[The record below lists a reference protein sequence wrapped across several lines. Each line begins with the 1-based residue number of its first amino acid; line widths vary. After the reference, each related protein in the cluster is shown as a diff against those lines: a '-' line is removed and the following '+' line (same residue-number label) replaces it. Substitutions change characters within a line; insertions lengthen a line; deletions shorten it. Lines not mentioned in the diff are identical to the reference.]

1 MNRKA
6 VIYSRVSTNEQ
17 TVENQL
23 RVLREVAE
31 KRGLEVVR
39 EISDEGISG
48 AKGRNERPGF
58 DELIKGSVK
67 NEWDII
73 LVWDV
78 SRLGRSLK
86 HLVSFLEDIQSA
98 RCDMYIHQSG
108 IDTSTASGKMMF
120 GMLSVFS
127 EFERSM
133 IRERVIAGQQRA
145 VANGVKLGRKT
156 NVNDGIITA
165 VYHMRQ
171 NNVPIKRIAKDL
183 QIGVGTVYKILDKV
197 AQWIMNSIEDF
208 KKIEIIHWVSVCIS
222 SKTRHTL

>member
-1 MNRKA
+1 MKRKA

-48 AKGRNERPGF
+48 AKGRDERQGF

-98 RCDMYIHQSG
+98 HCDMYIHQSG

-145 VANGVKLGRKT
+145 KSEGKHIGRPT
-156 NVNDGIITA
+156 NVNDGIINA
-165 VYHMRQ
+165 VYQLRQ
-171 NNVPIKRIAKDL
+171 NNVPISRIAKYL

-197 AQWIMNSIEDF
+197 A
-208 KKIEIIHWVSVCIS
+208 
-222 SKTRHTL
+222 

>member
-23 RVLREVAE
+23 KVLREVAE

-48 AKGRNERPGF
+48 AKGRDERPGF

-78 SRLGRSLK
+78 TRLGRSLK
-86 HLVSFLEDIQSA
+86 HLVSFLEDVQSA
-98 RCDMYIHQSG
+98 KCDLYIHQSG

-171 NNVPIKRIAKDL
+171 NNVSIKRIAKDL

-197 AQWIMNSIEDF
+197 A
-208 KKIEIIHWVSVCIS
+208 
-222 SKTRHTL
+222 

>member
-1 MNRKA
+1 MNRA

-48 AKGRNERPGF
+48 AKGRDERQGF

-98 RCDMYIHQSG
+98 HCDMFIHQSG

-197 AQWIMNSIEDF
+197 A
-208 KKIEIIHWVSVCIS
+208 
-222 SKTRHTL
+222 

>member
-23 RVLREVAE
+23 KVLREVAE

-48 AKGRNERPGF
+48 AKGRDERQGF

-67 NEWDII
+67 NQWDII

-165 VYHMRQ
+165 VYQLRQ

-183 QIGVGTVYKILDKV
+183 QIGVGTVYKVLEQVKV
-197 AQWIMNSIEDF
+197 A
-208 KKIEIIHWVSVCIS
+208 
-222 SKTRHTL
+222 

>member
-23 RVLREVAE
+23 KVLREVAE

-48 AKGRNERPGF
+48 AKGRDERPGF

-98 RCDMYIHQSG
+98 HCDLYIHQSG

-145 VANGVKLGRKT
+145 VANGIKLGRKT

-171 NNVPIKRIAKDL
+171 NNVSIKRIAKDL

-197 AQWIMNSIEDF
+197 A
-208 KKIEIIHWVSVCIS
+208 
-222 SKTRHTL
+222 

>member
-1 MNRKA
+1 MNKA
-6 VIYSRVSTNEQ
+6 VIYTRVSTNDQ
-17 TVENQL
+17 SVSNQL
-23 RVLREVAE
+23 KVLREIAD
-31 KRGLEVVR
+31 KKGLNIVK

-48 AKGRNERPGF
+48 AKGRDEREGF
-58 DELIKGSVK
+58 DELIKGAIRK
-67 NEWDII
+67 EFDII

-86 HLVSFLEDIQSA
+86 DLVSFLEDVQSA
-98 RCDMYIHQSG
+98 KCDLYIHQSG

-145 VANGVKLGRKT
+145 KAEGKHIGRKT
-156 NVNDGIITA
+156 NVTDGTVNA
-165 VYHMRQ
+165 VRHMRE

-183 QIGVGTVYKILDKV
+183 HIGVGTVYKILDKV
-197 AQWIMNSIEDF
+197 A
-208 KKIEIIHWVSVCIS
+208 
-222 SKTRHTL
+222 

>member
-1 MNRKA
+1 MNRA

-48 AKGRNERPGF
+48 AKGRDERQGF

-98 RCDMYIHQSG
+98 NCDLYIHQSG

-127 EFERSM
+127 EFERAM
-133 IRERVIAGQQRA
+133 IRERVLAGQQRA
-145 VANGVKLGRKT
+145 KAEGKHIGRPT

-197 AQWIMNSIEDF
+197 A
-208 KKIEIIHWVSVCIS
+208 
-222 SKTRHTL
+222 

>member
-1 MNRKA
+1 MNKA

-17 TVENQL
+17 TVSNQL
-23 RVLREVAE
+23 KVLREIAE
-31 KRGLEVVR
+31 KKGLEVVR

-48 AKGRNERPGF
+48 AKGRDERQGF
-58 DELIKGSVK
+58 DELITGSIRK
-67 NEWDII
+67 DWDII

-98 RCDMYIHQSG
+98 KCDLYIHQSG

-133 IRERVIAGQQRA
+133 IKERVIAGQQRA
-145 VANGVKLGRKT
+145 KAEGKHIGRKT
-156 NVNDGIITA
+156 NVTDGTLNA
-165 VYHMRQ
+165 VKHMRE

-183 QIGVGTVYKILDKV
+183 HIGVGTVYKVLEQVKV
-197 AQWIMNSIEDF
+197 A
-208 KKIEIIHWVSVCIS
+208 
-222 SKTRHTL
+222 

>member
-23 RVLREVAE
+23 KVLREVAE

-171 NNVPIKRIAKDL
+171 NNVSIKRIAKDL

-197 AQWIMNSIEDF
+197 A
-208 KKIEIIHWVSVCIS
+208 
-222 SKTRHTL
+222 

>member
-1 MNRKA
+1 MHKKA

-17 TVENQL
+17 TVDNQL
-23 RVLREVAE
+23 KVLREVAE

-48 AKGRNERPGF
+48 AAGRDARKGF
-58 DELIKGSVK
+58 DELIKGSIK

-98 RCDMYIHQSG
+98 NCDMYIHQSG
-108 IDTSTASGKMMF
+108 IDTSTTSGKMMF

-145 VANGVKLGRKT
+145 KSEGKHIGRPT

-165 VYHMRQ
+165 VYQLRQ
-171 NNVPIKRIAKDL
+171 NNVPISRIAKDL

-197 AQWIMNSIEDF
+197 A
-208 KKIEIIHWVSVCIS
+208 
-222 SKTRHTL
+222 

>member
-23 RVLREVAE
+23 KVLREVAE

-48 AKGRNERPGF
+48 AKGRDERPGF

-67 NEWDII
+67 NEWVII

-98 RCDMYIHQSG
+98 HCDLYIHQSG

-197 AQWIMNSIEDF
+197 A
-208 KKIEIIHWVSVCIS
+208 
-222 SKTRHTL
+222 

>member
-23 RVLREVAE
+23 KVLREVVE

-48 AKGRNERPGF
+48 AKGRDERPGF

-98 RCDMYIHQSG
+98 HCDMYIHQSG

-183 QIGVGTVYKILDKV
+183 QIGVGTVYKILDEV
-197 AQWIMNSIEDF
+197 A
-208 KKIEIIHWVSVCIS
+208 
-222 SKTRHTL
+222 

>member
-48 AKGRNERPGF
+48 ATGRDARKGF
-58 DELIKGSVK
+58 DELIKGSIK

-98 RCDMYIHQSG
+98 NCDMYIHQSG
-108 IDTSTASGKMMF
+108 IDTSTPSGKMMF

-145 VANGVKLGRKT
+145 KAEGKHIGRPT

-165 VYHMRQ
+165 VYQLRQ
-171 NNVPIKRIAKDL
+171 NNVPISRIAKDL
-183 QIGVGTVYKILDKV
+183 QIGVGTVYKILDEV
-197 AQWIMNSIEDF
+197 A
-208 KKIEIIHWVSVCIS
+208 
-222 SKTRHTL
+222 

>member
-6 VIYSRVSTNEQ
+6 VIYSRVSTNDQ
-17 TVENQL
+17 TIENQL
-23 RVLREVAE
+23 QVLREVAE
-31 KRGLEVVR
+31 KKGFEVVK

-48 AKGRNERPGF
+48 AKGRDARKGF
-58 DELIKGSVK
+58 DELITGSIRK
-67 NEWDII
+67 EWDII

-98 RCDMYIHQSG
+98 NCDLYIHQSG

-133 IRERVIAGQQRA
+133 IRERVLVGQQRA
-145 VANGVKLGRKT
+145 KAEGKHIGRPT

-165 VYHMRQ
+165 VYQLRQ
-171 NNVPIKRIAKDL
+171 NNVPIRRIAKDL
-183 QIGVGTVYKILDKV
+183 HIGVGTVYKILDEV
-197 AQWIMNSIEDF
+197 A
-208 KKIEIIHWVSVCIS
+208 
-222 SKTRHTL
+222 

>member
-1 MNRKA
+1 MK
-6 VIYSRVSTNEQ
+6 VSQ
-17 TVENQL
+17 VQ
-23 RVLREVAE
+23 REE
-31 KRGLEVVR
+31 MR
-39 EISDEGISG
+39 DQ
-48 AKGRNERPGF
+48 GF

-73 LVWDV
+73 LGMGC

-98 RCDMYIHQSG
+98 HCDMYIHQSG

-197 AQWIMNSIEDF
+197 A
-208 KKIEIIHWVSVCIS
+208 
-222 SKTRHTL
+222 

>member
-1 MNRKA
+1 MHKKA

-17 TVENQL
+17 TVDNQL
-23 RVLREVAE
+23 KVLREVAE

-48 AKGRNERPGF
+48 ATGRDARKGF
-58 DELIKGSVK
+58 DELIKGSIK

-98 RCDMYIHQSG
+98 NCDMYIHQSG
-108 IDTSTASGKMMF
+108 IDTSTPSGKMMF

-145 VANGVKLGRKT
+145 KSEGKHIGRPT
-156 NVNDGIITA
+156 NVNDGIINA
-165 VYHMRQ
+165 VYQLRQ
-171 NNVPIKRIAKDL
+171 NNVPISRIAKDL

-197 AQWIMNSIEDF
+197 A
-208 KKIEIIHWVSVCIS
+208 
-222 SKTRHTL
+222 